1 MSKKHLA
8 VVNTDVSPGN
18 IAFKRKTFSI
28 DFDLWDHIGQRYYNQ
43 DNVFITS
50 VPVSLN
56 DKRKIRITMD
66 SEIKTH
72 TSTLFSTGSVID
84 NKWILIERVGKGGM
98 GEVFRAHQLNLKRD
112 VAIKV
117 ISEEILQDFE
127 ENPEEV
133 ASAMERLQR
142 EVQTMAQVRHPNVL
156 QIYDYGSVKVR
167 QNGSSKQVQY
177 IAMEYVPGNTFRY
190 TMSEE
195 GFNDET
201 DLLVEWLQ
209 NYFFP
214 VLDGL
219 EAIHSHNIIHRDMKP
234 ENILMD
240 GETPKIADFGLA
252 RSPKLKAVSN
262 SWDVKGT
269 MPYMAPEQF
278 ADFRKAKIPA
288 DIYSLGKI
296 IYEAIIGKLDQ
307 KTVPFKAVRL
317 EDPATDLLKAVDGII
332 RKATDENQQNRYQ
345 TVSELRQD
353 LLQGLKSMRKEEKP
367 PHSYGKAP
375 SYVRW
380 LWIGIAAVLISVGSM
395 AIYHLVGNSRPEKAI
410 TTNTGVSVENK
421 NSDMSTSD
429 KLAAIQIARDGR
441 EMKLVKLPENG
452 LLFYADP
459 SPVTFHH
466 YVEFLNEVRESL
478 KVIDG
483 VVRKNDEIWIYLG
496 DGSNLSD
503 QIIYQHS
510 RFHLRQAEWAPKPVI
525 RVTWLGAQAYA
536 QHYGKRLPTY
546 VEWQA
551 REQQFPIVPDSI
563 QSAAKDSMHSHMEM
577 NTSTQDSELTRR
589 GQMADKEWL
598 SSKAPDLS
606 ADSRV
611 VEWSAD
617 GTTPKVT
624 KRYPWEGFYDVGFR
638 TVLDVHS
645 DNSTQ

>member
-1 MSKKHLA
+1 
-8 VVNTDVSPGN
+8 
-18 IAFKRKTFSI
+18 
-28 DFDLWDHIGQRYYNQ
+28 
-43 DNVFITS
+43 
-50 VPVSLN
+50 
-56 DKRKIRITMD
+56 
-66 SEIKTH
+66 
-72 TSTLFSTGSVID
+72 
-84 NKWILIERVGKGGM
+84 
-98 GEVFRAHQLNLKRD
+98 
-112 VAIKV
+112 
-117 ISEEILQDFE
+117 
-127 ENPEEV
+127 
-133 ASAMERLQR
+133 MERLQR

-156 QIYDYGSVKVR
+156 QIYDYGSVKVQ

-195 GFNDET
+195 GFDDET
-201 DLLVEWLQ
+201 DLLIEWLQ

-219 EAIHSHNIIHRDMKP
+219 EAIHAHDIIHRDIKP

-240 GETPKIADFGLA
+240 GDTPKITDFGLA

-296 IYEAIIGKLDQ
+296 LYEAVIGKLDQ
-307 KTVPFKAVRL
+307 KTIPFKAVRL

-353 LLQGLKSMRKEEKP
+353 LLQALKSMRKEQKP
-367 PHSYGKAP
+367 PQSPGTTP
-375 SYVRW
+375 TYVRW
-380 LWIGIAAVLISVGSM
+380 LWVGIAAVLISVGGM
-395 AIYHLVGNSRPEKAI
+395 AIYHLVGSGAPEKAI
-410 TTNTGVSVENK
+410 TRSTGVSVENE
-421 NSDMSTSD
+421 NSDISASD
-429 KLAAIQIARDGR
+429 KLAAIQIAKDGR

-483 VVRKNDEIWIYLG
+483 VVRNNEEIWIYLG
-496 DGSNLSD
+496 DGSNRSD

-510 RFHLRQAEWAPKPVI
+510 RFHLRQAEWAPKPAI

-536 QHYGKRLPTY
+536 KHYGKRLPTY
-546 VEWQA
+546 DEWRA
-551 REQQFPIVPDSI
+551 IEQQFPMVPDSI
-563 QSAAKDSMHSHMEM
+563 QSSIIDSMHSHIEM
-577 NTSTQDSELTRR
+577 NKSTQNSNSTRN
-589 GQMADKEWL
+589 GQMVAKEWL
-598 SSKAPDLS
+598 SPKITDLS
-606 ADSRV
+606 TDSRV
-611 VEWSAD
+611 VEWSAES
-617 GTTPKVT
+617 TQPNVT

-645 DNSTQ
+645 DNSTK